1 MFFPNQLDGLGHFIV
16 RHYIGGVWYFS
27 GHRE

>member
-1 MFFPNQLDGLGHFIV
+1 MFFPIQLDGLGHFIV

-27 GHRE
+27 R